1 MKRSLP
7 ERAVR
12 ALLLYVRFEPD
23 WIHERVQ
30 AATMSG
36 EYKKHNGKLAGRVYT
51 KDALD
56 YTSFLHPRIP
66 DLPRGAPTDKVE
78 NLRETIEGM
87 VRENAAQTDSPE
99 EAEHQLRTH

>member
-1 MKRSLP
+1 
-7 ERAVR
+7 
-12 ALLLYVRFEPD
+12 
-23 WIHERVQ
+23 
-30 AATMSG
+30 MSG

-78 NLRETIEGM
+78 NLRDTIEGM
-87 VRENAAQTDSPE
+87 VRDNAAQTDSPE